1 MKLIL
6 KSSKPIS
13 LKMSKTA
20 NHLPESKLVIIGEG
34 KWGKKV
40 QAVLSRAHLETS
52 SISARE
58 FIFSSQQEKILEQDV
73 TFWICTKPDLQLR
86 ILEELI
92 HLEAQKVI
100 FEKPYFTSIDDF
112 NNLSRMI
119 GNESV
124 TKFFVSE
131 PWRHSALW
139 EDAKIRII
147 DLVDDSGCVHIQIN
161 RGSNELRDFINPV
174 QDWIPHDLSLLF
186 DLALELGGTE
196 PQILEVPVLKNDV
209 MQGSVS
215 ITDSIKIDFS
225 IGFSPEGRIAQWLV
239 GKRDEMF
246 TIDFTE
252 LKIQSQEF
260 PEGVPTTRYT
270 QDNPLITQYKWVS
283 RQSHDPDLLGKLEI
297 QKMAL
302 ISA

>member
-1 MKLIL
+1 
-6 KSSKPIS
+6 
-13 LKMSKTA
+13 MSETA

-34 KWGKKV
+34 RWGKKV

-58 FIFSSQQEKILEQDV
+58 FVFSSQQEKSLEKDV

-92 HLEAQKVI
+92 QLEAQKVI
-100 FEKPYFTSIDDF
+100 LEKPCFTSMDDF
-112 NNLSRMI
+112 NNLSVMI
-119 GNESV
+119 GNDSI
-124 TKFFVSE
+124 TKLFVSE

-139 EDAKIRII
+139 EDAKSKII

-186 DLALELGGTE
+186 DLALELGGSE
-196 PQILEVPVLKNDV
+196 PQILGVPVIKNDL
-209 MQGSVS
+209 MQGSIS
-215 ITDSIKIDFS
+215 ITDNIKIDFS
-225 IGFSPEGRIAQWLV
+225 IGFSPAGRIAQWLV
-239 GKRDEMF
+239 SKKNEMF

-252 LKIQSQEF
+252 LKILSQEF

-270 QDNPLITQYKWVS
+270 QDNPIMTQYEWVS
-283 RQSHDPDLLGKLEI
+283 RQSHDPHLLGKLEI

-302 ISA
+302 LSA

>member
-1 MKLIL
+1 
-6 KSSKPIS
+6 
-13 LKMSKTA
+13 MSKWA
-20 NHLPESKLVIIGEG
+20 NQSPESKLVIIGEG
-34 KWGKKV
+34 RWGKKV
-40 QAVLSRAHLETS
+40 QAILSSAHLETS

-58 FIFSSQQEKILEQDV
+58 FILSFQQEKSFEQDV

-92 HLEAQKVI
+92 QLKAQKVI
-100 FEKPYFTSIDDF
+100 LEKPYFTSKADF

-119 GNESV
+119 SNEPL
-124 TKFFVSE
+124 TKIFVSE

-139 EDAKIRII
+139 KDAKIRII

-174 QDWIPHDLSLLF
+174 QDWTPHDLSLLF
-186 DLALELGGTE
+186 DLALELGGSE
-196 PQILEVPVLKNDV
+196 PQILGVPVIKNDL

-215 ITDSIKIDFS
+215 ITDNIKIDFS

-239 GKRDEMF
+239 SKRNEMF

-260 PEGVPTTRYT
+260 LEGVSTTRYT
-270 QDNPLITQYKWVS
+270 RDNPLITQYKWVS